1 MLTLL
6 TTLESDAQL
15 FSAIESTGLV
25 SNVVRTREGL
35 DSVVDAN
42 VLLINWPYI
51 LSSEFIARQRAVLNV
66 HNSLLPRYRGR
77 HAFTWAILN
86 GETQL
91 GFSLHEVVAEVDA
104 GDVLAQVAFSLGF
117 DEDINDAFSRG
128 AVLLNEWLPSV
139 LVEWASGRLV
149 AQPQDET
156 CASLFRRRH
165 AQDNCLVSFD
175 RAEKVRDFVRA
186 VAPPYT
192 QGAMCHTAAGEILH
206 FCSSEVVDDAA
217 RTGAPGCILE
227 VDERG
232 LLVACAQGG
241 VRLVPVESGLL
252 AGLQAG
258 DSLVVGAF

>member
-1 MLTLL
+1 MITLL
-6 TTLESDAQL
+6 TTLEAGSDLLKVVERTGLISSVLRSREELEQVSDA
-15 FSAIESTGLV
+15 S
-25 SNVVRTREGL
+25 
-35 DSVVDAN
+35 

-51 LSSEFIARQRAVLNV
+51 LREDFISRQRVVLNV

-104 GDVLAQVAFSLGF
+104 GAVLAQVAFSLGF
-117 DEDINDAFSRG
+117 DEDVNDAFSRG
-128 AVLLNEWLPSV
+128 AVLLREWLPSV
-139 LVEWASGRLV
+139 LIEWASGRLV

-156 CASLFRRRH
+156 CSSLFRRRH
-165 AQDNCLVSFD
+165 AQDNFLVSFD

-192 QGAMCHTAAGEILH
+192 QGAMCHTATGEILH

-217 RTGAPGCILE
+217 STGAPGCILK
-227 VDERG
+227 VDEQG
-232 LLVACAQGG
+232 LFVACAQGV
-241 VRLVPVESGLL
+241 VRLVPVEAGLL

-258 DSLVVGAF
+258 DSLVVAAL